1 MFRIKYCRE
10 IAFKLLYEIDVLPL
24 PLPGETEMVP
34 PGQQL
39 LQDHLDFFRG
49 LNNREK
55 QFILTILQKTREN
68 KKSIDQLIADNL
80 IGWKL
85 ERLMVVDRNLL
96 RMGIAESY
104 INDQKAIIIDD
115 IVRIAKKY
123 GGEESYKIINAVLD
137 KVLK

>member
-10 IAFKLLYEIDVLPL
+10 IAFKLLYETDVVPQ
-24 PLPGETEMVP
+24 PEPPFGETPEET
-34 PGQQL
+34 L
-39 LQDHLDFFRG
+39 EKYLDFFRG
-49 LNNREK
+49 LNNKEK
-55 QFILTILQKTREN
+55 QFIVTILQKVQEN
-68 KKSIDQLIADNL
+68 KKSIDQLISDNL

-85 ERLMVVDRNLL
+85 ERLLPVDRNLL

-104 INDQKAIIIDD
+104 INNQKAIIIDD

-123 GGEESYKIINAVLD
+123 GGEESYRIINAVLD

>member
-10 IAFKLLYEIDVLPL
+10 IAFKLLYETDILPSSESEM
-24 PLPGETEMVP
+24 ETPIQILEN
-34 PGQQL
+34 
-39 LQDHLDFFRG
+39 HLDFFRG
-49 LNNREK
+49 VNNKEK
-55 QFILTILQKTREN
+55 QFILTILQKVREN

-85 ERLMVVDRNLL
+85 ERLMAVDRNLL

-123 GGEESYKIINAVLD
+123 GSEESYRIINAVLD

>member
-24 PLPGETEMVP
+24 PLPGETEMEP
-34 PGQQL
+34 PAQL
-39 LQDHLDFFRG
+39 LQNHLDFFRG

-68 KKSIDQLIADNL
+68 KNSIDQLIADNL

-85 ERLMVVDRNLL
+85 ERLMAVDRNLL

-115 IVRIAKKY
+115 VVRIAKKY

>member
-1 MFRIKYCRE
+1 M
-10 IAFKLLYEIDVLPL
+10 
-24 PLPGETEMVP
+24 
-34 PGQQL
+34 
-39 LQDHLDFFRG
+39 
-49 LNNREK
+49 
-55 QFILTILQKTREN
+55 
-68 KKSIDQLIADNL
+68 IADNL

-85 ERLMVVDRNLL
+85 ERLMAVDRNLL

-115 IVRIAKKY
+115 VVRIAKKY

>member
-10 IAFKLLYEIDVLPL
+10 IVFKLLYEIDVLPQ
-24 PLPGETEMVP
+24 PGETEIET
-34 PGQQL
+34 PGQL
-39 LQDHLDFFRG
+39 LQNHLHFFRG

-55 QFILTILQKTREN
+55 QFILTIMQKTREN
-68 KKSIDQLIADNL
+68 KKSIDLLIAENL

-85 ERLMVVDRNLL
+85 ERLMAVDRNLL

>member
-24 PLPGETEMVP
+24 RDETEMEP
-34 PGQQL
+34 LEQL
-39 LQDHLDFFRG
+39 LQNHLDFYRG

-68 KKSIDQLIADNL
+68 KKSMDQLIADNL

-85 ERLMVVDRNLL
+85 ERLMAVDRNLL
-96 RMGIAESY
+96 RMGLAESY

-115 IVRIAKKY
+115 VVRIAKKY

>member
-10 IAFKLLYEIDVLPL
+10 IAFKLLYETDVIPQ
-24 PLPGETEMVP
+24 PEEFAAEP
-34 PGQQL
+34 PEQIL
-39 LQDHLDFFRG
+39 EKYLDFFRG
-49 LNNREK
+49 LNNKEK
-55 QFILTILQKTREN
+55 EFILTILQKVREN

-85 ERLMVVDRNLL
+85 ERLMPVDRNLL

-104 INDQKAIIIDD
+104 INKEKAIIIDD
-115 IVRIAKKY
+115 VVRIAKKY
-123 GGEESYKIINAVLD
+123 GGEESYRIINAVLD